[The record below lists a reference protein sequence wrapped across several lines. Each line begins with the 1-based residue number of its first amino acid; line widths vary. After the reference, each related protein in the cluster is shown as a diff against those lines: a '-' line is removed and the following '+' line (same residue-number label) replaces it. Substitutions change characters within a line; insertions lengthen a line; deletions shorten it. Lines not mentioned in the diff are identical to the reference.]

1 MLLEHKIKIY
11 DALQNLP
18 TVDEKKN
25 YGDFLFAHEVNAE
38 DVPNINFGCCEAGK
52 LFERKTL
59 LVEQCIK
66 INIPINTYTLY
77 SIWMASR
84 WDKLYLEQK
93 VLKGG

>member
-1 MLLEHKIKIY
+1 MGTFSLHLKSMQSMFQI
-11 DALQNLP
+11 DP
-18 TVDEKKN
+18 KK
-25 YGDFLFAHEVNAE
+25 
-38 DVPNINFGCCEAGK
+38 PGCCEAGK

-84 WDKLYLEQK
+84 WDKL
-93 VLKGG
+93 